1 MELTSILCGFVID
14 GALKEVEA
22 ALAPLGCSWR
32 VGSTPHS
39 AAHMGTQESTRF
51 STDLPYH
58 SGSSGAYRMAMVQSA
73 YTTPRRGTSL

>member
-39 AAHMGTQESTRF
+39 AALMDTQERTRF

-58 SGSSGAYRMAMVQSA
+58 RGSYRMALVQSA
-73 YTTPRRGTSL
+73 YTTPRRGTSI